1 LNVQPNL
8 EDDGLLPDGQPEAR
22 IVSRK
27 KTKGS
32 VLVQSTRG
40 ERCIARLRD
49 ISTFGCNLLTEA
61 DWLRPGSY
69 VSIRLGGDRSIQGI
83 VRWAREGT
91 HGVEFLRAISDA
103 EAQQIAV
110 IVN

>member
-1 LNVQPNL
+1 MSIQPHFS
-8 EDDGLLPDGQPEAR
+8 EDDFPDGRPDAR

-32 VLVQSTRG
+32 VLVQSSRG

-49 ISTFGCNLLTEA
+49 ISVFGCNLLTEA
-61 DWLRPGSY
+61 DWLRNGSY
-69 VSIRLGGDRSIQGI
+69 ISIRLGGDRSIQGI
-83 VRWAREGT
+83 VRWARDGT
-91 HGVEFLRAISDA
+91 HGIEFLRAISDA